1 MGFLHEGHLSLVQSS
16 VQKCDVTIMSIFVN
30 PLQFGP
36 NEDFDRYPRDIE
48 RDTLLAKEAGV
59 NVLFCP
65 DVHDLY
71 PKELSVKMIA
81 NKRTDVLCGSSRPGH
96 FDGVV
101 SVLTILFHLVQPHKA
116 FFGQKDAQQV
126 AVVQGLVDSYFFP
139 IEIVTVPTIREED
152 GLAKSSRNVYLTD
165 QEREE
170 APKLYQALLA
180 AKEQFD
186 LENLDNILEEIT
198 ELVKRQTSGTLD
210 YVQALTY
217 PELKQ
222 VTNQKDS
229 IIIAI
234 AVQFKHVR
242 LIDNVLFKLK
252 EETRCIE
259 Q

>member
-1 MGFLHEGHLSLVQSS
+1 VKTTIGQVGQS
-16 VQKCDVTIMSIFVN
+16 VGQEVTIGAW
-30 PLQFGP
+30 LG
-36 NEDFDRYPRDIE
+36 
-48 RDTLLAKEAGV
+48 
-59 NVLFCP
+59 
-65 DVHDLY
+65 
-71 PKELSVKMIA
+71 
-81 NKRTDVLCGSSRPGH
+81 NKRSSGKIAFLQLRDGS
-96 FDGVV
+96 
-101 SVLTILFHLVQPHKA
+101 
-116 FFGQKDAQQV
+116 
-126 AVVQGLVDSYFFP
+126 GLVDSYFFP